1 LLGRDSA
8 LARALSKTR
17 QVFSGRLRS
26 LLSGGHVSS
35 ETWESLEEL
44 LIEADVGPAIA
55 AEFVEALRERVMRGE
70 LRGDSLQ
77 AALEE
82 SMVRVLRAEER
93 RADEE
98 PRLLTVVLVVGVNG
112 SGKTTTVGKLAR
124 YYTLRGHK
132 VLIAAADTFRAA
144 AIEQLRIWADRAGVP
159 VVAHQPGADP
169 GAVVYDAIRACRARG
184 HNLLLVDTAGR
195 LHTRYNLMAEL
206 RKVAEVARRNVH
218 RAPHE
223 VFLVLDATTGQNGMA
238 QARSFREAVG
248 LTGVILAKLD
258 GTAKGG
264 VAFSIARELG
274 VPVRFVGTGEGLED
288 LVEFDPAAY
297 VAGLFE
303 RR

>member
-1 LLGRDSA
+1 
-8 LARALSKTR
+8 
-17 QVFSGRLRS
+17 
-26 LLSGGHVSS
+26 
-35 ETWESLEEL
+35 
-44 LIEADVGPAIA
+44 
-55 AEFVEALRERVMRGE
+55 
-70 LRGDSLQ
+70 
-77 AALEE
+77 
-82 SMVRVLRAEER
+82 
-93 RADEE
+93 
-98 PRLLTVVLVVGVNG
+98 VVLVVGVNG

-184 HNLLLVDTAGR
+184 HDLLLVDTAGR

-288 LVEFDPAAY
+288 LVEFDAAAY

>member
-1 LLGRDSA
+1 MATPCRQPWRRAWCAFCAPKSEGQMRNLGFSPWC
-8 LARALSKTR
+8 LWLVSTARAKR
-17 QVFSGRLRS
+17 QRSG
-26 LLSGGHVSS
+26 SS
-35 ETWESLEEL
+35 
-44 LIEADVGPAIA
+44 
-55 AEFVEALRERVMRGE
+55 RH
-70 LRGDSLQ
+70 
-77 AALEE
+77 
-82 SMVRVLRAEER
+82 
-93 RADEE
+93 
-98 PRLLTVVLVVGVNG
+98 
-112 SGKTTTVGKLAR
+112 
-124 YYTLRGHK
+124 YTLRGHK

-144 AIEQLRIWADRAGVP
+144 AIDQLRIWADRAGVP

-184 HNLLLVDTAGR
+184 HDLLLVDTAGR